1 MYAPTHRPSM
11 NLPTNSAVMSN
22 IIVIHEPV
30 MPAMAITIMASLLP
44 RFASGFARMLPN
56 TAANGTM
63 TETTELNIS
72 WLPITYLSSYLYC
85 LCNILVNELKYE
97 KQSPTIIKP
106 KAEVHASVMVYK
118 YLIFITLF

>member
-22 IIVIHEPV
+22 INVIHEPV

-44 RFASGFARMLPN
+44 RFASGLARMLPN

-85 LCNILVNELKYE
+85 LCNILVKELKYE
-97 KQSPTIIKP
+97 NNSPIIKNP
-106 KAEVHASVMVYK
+106 YAEVHARAIVYQ
-118 YLIFITLF
+118 YCIFI